1 MVATRTARII
11 MSTPVVTEKWAG
23 TYDCSV
29 CRRKRLTASEFS
41 KKAIEKHRKE
51 PEAPMKC
58 KSCVEEAAQK
68 ERDAA
73 ASKAASSAAVAGS
86 SSADAGATEHEC
98 SACKK
103 SLPAAAF
110 SRSNLSK
117 GPGKQRC
124 SECVAEAEKANVN
137 AGDKAYNEKLAA
149 AKAAAAKAE
158 ATGTAAEKLAT
169 SRERV
174 EMGPLWHGRA
184 SARPHCHGSEHTP
197 AARRF
202 EGCSHRGGEGDRA
215 EAGRSRAGRARP
227 PRRPFRPGW

>member
-1 MVATRTARII
+1 

-174 EMGPLWHGRA
+174 EMGPTGGPQRDLSIVTALSTLPPRAGSKVAAIEAERVTGLKPVVLGRGGRGRHGGRFGRGGRA
-184 SARPHCHGSEHTP
+184 
-197 AARRF
+197 
-202 EGCSHRGGEGDRA
+202 
-215 EAGRSRAGRARP
+215 
-227 PRRPFRPGW
+227 